1 MGENRVFFPQ
11 PALDVWLEE
20 GRVKLV
26 GDRVVLPSGHA
37 LELESGLRFV
47 AEVAE
52 GEDPNDLVGKV
63 KTLEQVVGMSGEHQA
78 DSVLLGD
85 NAYEVVEGFLATVA
99 EGGSDPDPA
108 DPDPVRRFFA
118 ES

>member
-11 PALDVWLEE
+11 LALDVWLDER
-20 GRVKLV
+20 RVKLV
-26 GDRVVLPSGHA
+26 GDRLVLEGGHA
-37 LELESGLRFV
+37 LELGSALRFL

-52 GEDPNDLVGKV
+52 GVDPNDLVGKV
-63 KTLEQVVGMSGEHQA
+63 KTLEEVAAMEGEHQA

-85 NAYEVVEGFLATVA
+85 NAYEVVEGFVAQVA
-99 EGGSDPDPA
+99 EGGPDPDPA

-118 ES
+118 EL